1 MNDTHT
7 LTFLWT
13 PWSLAASVI
22 LVSAAAGLG
31 FVAWRRSGYR
41 ASMGLME
48 LLRLALVIVA
58 ALLLNQ
64 PEIVQEFRPE
74 EKPTIAVF
82 WDASP
87 SMETRDAE
95 VAWSKEQGA
104 GSKTSNPTPSSPLPA
119 PRPVSRHQAI
129 APLTDTAFWQRL
141 DERFQVVVQPFSGPG
156 SQGKTGPGG
165 TELYSPLATAPA
177 KFKNLVGVVMIS
189 DGDWNAGLPPVEA
202 ATLLRLKEVPV
213 FAVPVGKRERL
224 PDVEVRSVDAPTFA
238 ILGKS
243 VRVPFTIESSL
254 PRDYVTTVVLR
265 SSGGDE
271 VSKEVHIAAMGVTND
286 WIAWKP
292 TGLGDVTLTLEV
304 PPHHDETMTDN
315 NKMSVPVSVR
325 QEKLRVL
332 VVESY
337 PRWEYRYLRNALSRD
352 PGVELSCLLF
362 HPDIGKA
369 GGGNKDYIK
378 QFPAGLNELSK
389 FDVVFLGDVGV
400 GNGQLTEEQC
410 GWLKGLVEHQASGI
424 VFMPG
429 SHGLELSLLKT
440 PLDDLYPV
448 VLDETKPDGWGSTTP
463 CHFALTDT
471 GRHSLL
477 TKLAD
482 TEEENLEVWE
492 GLPGFQWYAPIVRA
506 RAGVEVLAVHKDSE
520 NKYGRMPLLATRT
533 YGAGKVLFMGT
544 DGAWRWRRG
553 VEDKYHYRFWGQV
566 VRWMAYQRNMAKGET
581 MRLYYAPDQPRID
594 GTLTINANVMDHG
607 GEPLQGGDVS
617 ARITAPSG
625 KAENISFV
633 SSGDT
638 WGAYSAQFTAREP
651 GRHQVVL
658 TCKQTGAALEAS
670 FFVQGEAAERAGRPA
685 RPEVMEEIARVTRGK
700 VIRADRPEE
709 IVSSLASLPDPSPSI
724 RRVQLWSH
732 PFTAGFVIALMGI
745 FWIGRKA
752 IGLI

>member
-1 MNDTHT
+1 MNSTHS

-13 PWSLAASVI
+13 PWSVVTSVV
-22 LVSAAAGLG
+22 LVLIAAGLC
-31 FVAWRRSGYR
+31 FAAWRRSGYR
-41 ASMGLME
+41 ASMGLLE

-58 ALLLNQ
+58 AVLLNQ
-64 PEIVQEFRPE
+64 PEVVHEYRPE
-74 EKPTIAVF
+74 EKPTIAVL

-87 SMETRDAE
+87 SMETRDAADQAHK
-95 VAWSKEQGA
+95 VPAGPATA
-104 GSKTSNPTPSSPLPA
+104 GSL
-119 PRPVSRHQAI
+119 SRHQAI
-129 APLTDTAFWQRL
+129 AALTDASFWKQL
-141 DERFQVVVQPFSGPG
+141 DERFQVVVQSFSGPDG
-156 SQGKTGPGG
+156 ASGKPAQSS
-165 TELYSPLATAPA
+165 TELYGPLATAPA
-177 KFKNLVGVVMIS
+177 KFKNLVGVVLIS

-202 ATLLRLKEVPV
+202 ATLLRLKGVPV
-213 FAVPVGKRERL
+213 LSVPVGQPVRL
-224 PDVEVRSVDAPTFA
+224 PDVEVRSLDAPTFA
-238 ILGKS
+238 VLGKS

-254 PRDYVTTVVLR
+254 PREYVTTVTLR
-265 SSGGDE
+265 TSNGDE
-271 VSKEVHIAAMGVTND
+271 VSKEVRIAPMGVTHE
-286 WIAWKP
+286 WLAWKP
-292 TGLGDVTLTLEV
+292 ATLGDVTLTLEV
-304 PPHHDETMTDN
+304 PPHHDETLTDN

-362 HPDIGKA
+362 QPGLSKP
-369 GGGNKDYIK
+369 GGGNKDYIR
-378 QFPAGLNELSK
+378 QFPTGLDELSR

-429 SHGLELSLLKT
+429 SRGLQLSLQKT
-440 PLDDLYPV
+440 ELDALYPV
-448 VLDETKPDGWGSTTP
+448 VLDEAKPDGWGSNIP
-463 CHFALTDT
+463 CHFILTEL
-471 GRHSLL
+471 GRRSLL

-482 TEEENLEVWE
+482 SEEENMEVWE
-492 GLPGFQWYAPIVRA
+492 GLPGFQWYAPVLRA
-506 RAGVEVLAVHKDSE
+506 RPGVEVLAVHKDSE
-520 NKYGRMPLLATRT
+520 NKFGRMPLLATRT

-581 MRLYYAPDQPRID
+581 MRLYYAPDQPQID
-594 GTLTINANVMDHG
+594 GTLTLNANVMNSN
-607 GEPLQGGDVS
+607 GEPLQGGDVT

-625 KAENISFV
+625 KAESVGFV
-633 SSGDT
+633 SSGDA

-658 TCKQTGAALEAS
+658 TCKQTGAALETS
-670 FFVQGEAAERAGRPA
+670 LFVQGGTTERVGRAA
-685 RPEVMEEIARVTRGK
+685 RPEVMEEISRVTRGK
-700 VIRADRPEE
+700 VMRLDRPDE
-709 IVSSLASLPDPSPSI
+709 IVSSLASLPDPSLSVH
-724 RRVQLWSH
+724 RVQLWSH
-732 PFTAGFVIALMGI
+732 PLTAGLVIVLMGV
-745 FWIGRKA
+745 FWIGRKV

>member
-1 MNDTHT
+1 V
-7 LTFLWT
+7 
-13 PWSLAASVI
+13 AASVI
-22 LVSAAAGLG
+22 LVVVAAVLG
-31 FVAWRRSGYR
+31 FIAWRRSGYR
-41 ASMGLME
+41 ASMGFLE
-48 LLRLALVIVA
+48 LLRLGLVIVA

-74 EKPTIAVF
+74 EKPTIAVY

-87 SMETRDAE
+87 SMETRDVTGIETA
-95 VAWSKEQGA
+95 KG
-104 GSKTSNPTPSSPLPA
+104 GSAKATPI
-119 PRPVSRHQAI
+119 SRHQSI
-129 APLTDTAFWQRL
+129 APLTDAAFWQKL
-141 DERFQVVVQPFSGPG
+141 GERFQVSVQPFSGPG
-156 SQGKTGPGG
+156 GRGN
-165 TELYSPLATAPA
+165 TELYGPLASAPT
-177 KFKNLVGVVMIS
+177 KFKNLVGVVLIS
-189 DGDWNAGLPPVEA
+189 DGDWNTGLPPVEA

-213 FAVPVGKRERL
+213 MAVPVGKPERL
-224 PDVEVRSVDAPTFA
+224 PDVEVRSLDAPTFA

-265 SSGGDE
+265 TSGGEE
-271 VSKEVHIAAMGVTND
+271 VSKEVRIAAMGVTND
-286 WIAWKP
+286 WISWKP
-292 TGLGDVTLTLEV
+292 AAQGDVTLTLEV
-304 PPHHDETMTDN
+304 PPHHDETLTDN

-352 PGVELSCLLF
+352 PGVELSCLLY
-362 HPDIGKA
+362 HPDLGKP

-410 GWLKGLVEHQASGI
+410 GWLKGLVEQQASGI

-429 SHGLELSLLKT
+429 SHGMELSLQKT
-440 PLDDLYPV
+440 ELDALYPV
-448 VLDETKPDGWGSTTP
+448 VLDDTKPDGWGSTTP
-463 CHFALTDT
+463 CHFALTDV

-482 TEEENLEVWE
+482 TEEENMEVWE

-506 RAGVEVLAVHKDSE
+506 KAGVEVLAVHKDSE

-533 YGAGKVLFMGT
+533 YGTGKVLFMGT

-566 VRWMAYQRNMAKGET
+566 VRWMAYQRNMNKGDT

-594 GTLTINANVMDHG
+594 GTLTLNVNVMDHG

-625 KAENISFV
+625 KAENANFT

-638 WGAYSAQFTAREP
+638 WGAYAAKFTAREP

-658 TCKQTGAALEAS
+658 TCKQTGAVLEAS
-670 FFVQGEAAERAGRPA
+670 FYVQGEATERVGRPA
-685 RPEVMEEIARVTRGK
+685 RPEVMEEIARVTKGK

-732 PFTAGFVIALMGI
+732 PVTAGIVIALMGV